1 MRHHG
6 QHLGRAL
13 GSFISH
19 SAAKSKGHALRRQPG
34 GVLSAAAVTVQHP
47 AGAVLAQQLIHF
59 GVGFAV
65 MHRDRQVQ
73 LLRQLQLRF
82 KQVVL
87 FLRWQ
92 RPMVVQPDFPHRDH
106 SGVIKQG
113 AHSGKLGPPVPVVS
127 GHSGGV
133 LLAKAFG
140 VDAQRGMYKRIFV
153 GQFQH
158 RSGIAG
164 MRCTFQHAHHAA
176 FPQRPHH
183 RIPVRIKLPGR
194 IMRVG
199 IEDVGHSFALTLNEE
214 FAIRNCQTLFLISH
228 Y

>member
-1 MRHHG
+1 MLLVALHDVQHVLMRVPDVICHG
-6 QHLGRAL
+6 QRQFPRQFHLRLADR
-13 GSFISH
+13 H
-19 SAAKSKGHALRRQPG
+19 LR
-34 GVLSAAAVTVQHP
+34 
-47 AGAVLAQQLIHF
+47 
-59 GVGFAV
+59 FAW
-65 MHRDRQVQ
+65 RQVI
-73 LLRQLQLRF
+73 
-82 KQVVL
+82 VVI
-87 FLRWQ
+87 
-92 RPMVVQPDFPHRDH
+92 QPDFPHRDH

-113 AHSGKLGPPVPVVS
+113 AHGGKLGPPVPVVS

-183 RIPVRIKLPGR
+183 CIPVRIKLPGR

>member
-1 MRHHG
+1 
-6 QHLGRAL
+6 
-13 GSFISH
+13 
-19 SAAKSKGHALRRQPG
+19 
-34 GVLSAAAVTVQHP
+34 
-47 AGAVLAQQLIHF
+47 
-59 GVGFAV
+59 
-65 MHRDRQVQ
+65 
-73 LLRQLQLRF
+73 
-82 KQVVL
+82 
-87 FLRWQ
+87 
-92 RPMVVQPDFPHRDH
+92 MVVQPDFPHRDH

-113 AHSGKLGPPVPVVS
+113 AHGGKLGPPVPVVS

-183 RIPVRIKLPGR
+183 RIPVHIKLPGR

-228 Y
+228 YQFLIPNFPFSSLLPAY